1 MTPQPEIDLRQ
12 HAAQTR
18 SRMVRIG
25 LLLIVVLAILLVAMV
40 YGLPAA
46 GVAALCLAG
55 GLLSVAAVTAVL
67 WLLRYIVTRAGY
79 DE

>member
-1 MTPQPEIDLRQ
+1 MPAQPEIDLRR
-12 HAAQTR
+12 HSAQTR

-25 LLLIVVLAILLVAMV
+25 LVLIVVLAVFLVAVV

-46 GVAALCLAG
+46 GVGALCLAG
-55 GLLSVAAVTAVL
+55 GLLAIAAVAGVL
-67 WLLRYIVTRAGY
+67 WLIRLIVTRAGY

>member
-1 MTPQPEIDLRQ
+1 MPAQPEIDIRQ
-12 HAAQTR
+12 HSAQTR

-25 LLLIVVLAILLVAMV
+25 LVLIVVLAVVLIAAV

-46 GVAALCLAG
+46 GVGALCLAG
-55 GLLSVAAVTAVL
+55 GLLAMVAVAGVL
-67 WLLRYIVTRAGY
+67 WLIRFIVTRAGY